1 MKNLALVLIGLGL
14 VITLMYVFVYEPDT
28 ELQAWCKNFKQKDD
42 RSIGEPLMQT
52 IRETCK

>member
-28 ELQAWCKNFKQKDD
+28 ELQAWCDNFKQKDD
-42 RSIGEPLMQT
+42 SSIDESLMQT